1 MPVAAAAVLAADQIT
16 KSLVLALIPEG
27 SRLEIAGSV
36 VGLRVSSNPGGI
48 FGFLPGAGVAFL
60 ILTVIIVVVV
70 VIWSLRTGESPVLF
84 GLVVGGGLGN
94 LADRVFRQPAFLRG
108 RVVDFIDL
116 SFWPTFNVA
125 DAAISIGVLLLL
137 LQSLRMKR
145 G

>member
-16 KSLVLALIPEG
+16 KSLALALLPAG

-36 VGLRVSSNPGGI
+36 LGLRVSRNPGGI

-60 ILTVIIVVVV
+60 ILTMVIVTVV
-70 VIWSLRTGESPVLF
+70 VIWSIRTGESPVLF
-84 GLVVGGGLGN
+84 GMVAGGGLGN
-94 LADRVFRQPAFLRG
+94 LTDRIFRGPGFLSG
-108 RVVDFIDL
+108 KVVDFIDL

-125 DAAISIGVLLLL
+125 DAAISVGVVLLLL
-137 LQSLRMKR
+137 QGFRTRR